1 MTFNCCWGS
10 ALALQ
15 KKEVGVLQQILRQVC
30 SRSGP
35 HQTEP
40 TERSGLR
47 LDCNQLILKESEW
60 DSSVGSACWGD
71 QLYNLPLMFLER
83 SKNSNIFKITVS
95 GPGPSSISLVEND
108 QSEMA
113 KLPQGLSHK
122 RQNAC
127 WRKTNSVRQ
136 QVVPVINGPQ
146 GLKINGLSLSRFS
159 HKKPELTERNR
170 SKL

>member
-1 MTFNCCWGS
+1 
-10 ALALQ
+10 
-15 KKEVGVLQQILRQVC
+15 
-30 SRSGP
+30 
-35 HQTEP
+35 
-40 TERSGLR
+40 
-47 LDCNQLILKESEW
+47 
-60 DSSVGSACWGD
+60 
-71 QLYNLPLMFLER
+71 MFLER
-83 SKNSNIFKITVS
+83 SKNSNIFKINVS

-127 WRKTNSVRQ
+127 WRKTNSKRQ